1 MSGVRTVR
9 EALLVQAFG
18 ELDLLLAKTAA
29 VEQSLSIGTLRL
41 EAAAAS
47 LEAAGSKYGVE
58 VAQLTSDTKTAL
70 ATFIERRASTTTA
83 ETMTALRKTMQD
95 AATLAFADQL
105 AAPLRE
111 ISNQLDRRGQQGFL
125 TLHPLVAV
133 GLAAVILVA
142 GVAAGALAGHLMR

>member
-1 MSGVRTVR
+1 MNGARTVR

-41 EAAAAS
+41 EAAAAG

-70 ATFIERRASTTTA
+70 AAFIERRASTTTA

-111 ISNQLDRRGQQGFL
+111 LANQLDRHRQQDVL
-125 TLHPLVAV
+125 TLRPLVAF
-133 GLAAVILVA
+133 GLAAVLLVA
-142 GVAAGALAGHLMR
+142 GIAAGALVSHLMQ

>member
-1 MSGVRTVR
+1 MNGVRTVR

-18 ELDLLLAKTAA
+18 ELDTLLAKTAA

-41 EAAAAS
+41 EAAAAG
-47 LEAAGSKYGVE
+47 LEAAGAKYGVE
-58 VAQLTSDTKTAL
+58 VAQLTSETKTAL
-70 ATFIERRASTTTA
+70 AAFIERRASTTTA

-111 ISNQLDRRGQQGFL
+111 LANQLDRRRQKDVL
-125 TLHPLVAV
+125 TLRPLVAF
-133 GLAAVILVA
+133 GLAAVLLVA
-142 GVAAGALAGHLMR
+142 GIAAGALVSHLMQ

>member
-70 ATFIERRASTTTA
+70 AAFIERRASTTTA

-111 ISNQLDRRGQQGFL
+111 LANQLDRRRQRGL
-125 TLHPLVAV
+125 LMLRPLVAV

>member
-47 LEAAGSKYGVE
+47 LEVAGSKYGVE